1 MGGRRP
7 LAFGCF
13 LGSCLVGLRLVL
25 GLLVFFS
32 PSSRCFSFPFNDD
45 LGTPPTRSPHSWKK
59 KAGEKLPI
67 AVDPNAHIC
76 LRGFENA
83 VLAELPYLGCNSTL
97 GRKLQFVQ
105 TDTHQVLADPIQ
117 SKLRANHCYYVIA
130 QQCFVEATRK
140 GQLKGEAKAIRVPRG
155 RSDKIPPQAFSFHTE
170 VRHVLVEHGIRIRG
184 SCVEELSTAAMPE
197 TVVSLLHG
205 AFSRCQVL
213 RVVTAPGCKHFGT
226 KVFEECCSLTQI
238 GVTRCPGNTLAPQA
252 QLRPRVFQGCRAL
265 HHLDLGKSGC
275 SPTNPNR
282 SLPDCCFLEAGIVA
296 LFLPSDFNRIGTA
309 ACVSCQQL
317 QTVDLS
323 HSRVIELL
331 GSTFAYCS
339 QLQQLSLPQNLRI
352 IEQEAF
358 LKCTSLQEVCVP
370 PSLLY
375 IARRAFAGCTQLR
388 AVRKKG
394 KSQTWRGT
402 YARLNAFDK
411 CEQLDK
417 PEWLRFL
424 PPNAKDQWRE
434 DFQEAIP

>member
-1 MGGRRP
+1 MPADTPRPSPRRSEE
-7 LAFGCF
+7 G
-13 LGSCLVGLRLVL
+13 LVTPTCT
-25 GLLVFFS
+25 LLT
-32 PSSRCFSFPFNDD
+32 
-45 LGTPPTRSPHSWKK
+45 L
-59 KAGEKLPI
+59 AGEKLPI
-67 AVDPNAHIC
+67 VVDPNAHAC

-83 VLAELPYLGCNSTL
+83 VLAELPYLGCSSTL
-97 GRKLQFVQ
+97 GCELQFVQ

-117 SKLRANHCYYVIA
+117 SKLRANHCFYVIA
-130 QQCFVEATRK
+130 RQCFAEAVHK

-155 RSDKIPPQAFSFHTE
+155 RHDKIPPQAFSFHTD
-170 VRHVLVEHGIRIRG
+170 VRHVLVEPGMRIVGEAAWR
-184 SCVEELSTAAMPE
+184 SCRQLQVVHLPD

-205 AFSRCQVL
+205 AFSRCRVL
-213 RVVTAPGCKHFGT
+213 RVVTAPGCQHFGT

-238 GVTRCPGNTLAPQA
+238 GVTQCPGNILAPQA
-252 QLRPRVFQGCRAL
+252 QLRPRVFQGCTAL
-265 HHLDLGKSGC
+265 QHLDLGKSGC
-275 SPTNPNR
+275 GPTHPNR

-323 HSRVIELL
+323 QTCISELL

-394 KSQTWRGT
+394 KSKTWRGT

-411 CEQLDK
+411 CEHLDK
-417 PEWLRFL
+417 PQWLRFL
-424 PPNAKDQWRE
+424 PPNANDQWRE

>member
-1 MGGRRP
+1 M
-7 LAFGCF
+7 
-13 LGSCLVGLRLVL
+13 
-25 GLLVFFS
+25 
-32 PSSRCFSFPFNDD
+32 
-45 LGTPPTRSPHSWKK
+45 
-59 KAGEKLPI
+59 
-67 AVDPNAHIC
+67 
-76 LRGFENA
+76 
-83 VLAELPYLGCNSTL
+83 
-97 GRKLQFVQ
+97 Q
-105 TDTHQVLADPIQ
+105 TDTHQVLEDPIQ

-130 QQCFVEATRK
+130 RQCFVEAAHK

-155 RSDKIPPQAFSFHTE
+155 RNDKIPPQAFSFHTE
-170 VRHVLVEHGIRIRG
+170 VRHVLVEPGMRIVG
-184 SCVEELSTAAMPE
+184 EAAWRSYRQRQVVHLPD

-205 AFSRCQVL
+205 AFSRCRVL
-213 RVVTAPGCKHFGT
+213 RVVTAPGCQHFGT

-238 GVTRCPGNTLAPQA
+238 GVTQCPA
-252 QLRPRVFQGCRAL
+252 QLRPRVFQGCTAL
-265 HHLDLGKSGC
+265 QHLDLGKSGRG
-275 SPTNPNR
+275 PTHLNR

-323 HSRVIELL
+323 QTRVSELL

-358 LKCTSLQEVCVP
+358 LKCTSLQEVCIP

-394 KSQTWRGT
+394 
-402 YARLNAFDK
+402 Y
-411 CEQLDK
+411 
-417 PEWLRFL
+417 LRPAQCF
-424 PPNAKDQWRE
+424 
-434 DFQEAIP
+434 

>member
-1 MGGRRP
+1 MTET
-7 LAFGCF
+7 FT
-13 LGSCLVGLRLVL
+13 
-25 GLLVFFS
+25 LLT
-32 PSSRCFSFPFNDD
+32 
-45 LGTPPTRSPHSWKK
+45 L
-59 KAGEKLPI
+59 AGEKLPI
-67 AVDPNAHIC
+67 AVDPNAHVC

-97 GRKLQFVQ
+97 GCKLQFVQ

-117 SKLRANHCYYVIA
+117 SKLRANHCYYVIVLSK
-130 QQCFVEATRK
+130 QHTKGNSKGKPRQSECHVVGVIKSHRKLSPFTRK
-140 GQLKGEAKAIRVPRG
+140 SVIRIVGEAAW
-155 RSDKIPPQAFSFHTE
+155 RSCRQLQVVH
-170 VRHVLVEHGIRIRG
+170 L
-184 SCVEELSTAAMPE
+184 PE

-205 AFSRCQVL
+205 AFSGCQVL

-238 GVTRCPGNTLAPQA
+238 GVTQCPGNTLAPQA
-252 QLRPRVFQGCRAL
+252 QLRPRVFQGCTAL
-265 HHLDLGKSGC
+265 QHLDLGKSGC

-323 HSRVIELL
+323 QTCVIELL

-339 QLQQLSLPQNLRI
+339 QLQQLSLPRNLRI

-358 LKCTSLQEVCVP
+358 LKCTSLQEVCIP

-394 KSQTWRGT
+394 KTKHGEVPMPGSMHLT
-402 YARLNAFDK
+402 NVS
-411 CEQLDK
+411 
-417 PEWLRFL
+417 
-424 PPNAKDQWRE
+424 N
-434 DFQEAIP
+434 